1 VGKAQKVPVFI
12 RQKKKG
18 RDKKISKEGY
28 KTVRIPQRKG
38 FFSEVA
44 VKKAREI
51 QAKGG

>member
-18 RDKKISKEGY
+18 GNKKISKEGY
-28 KTVRIPQRKG
+28 KTVRVPQGKG

-44 VKKAREI
+44 VKKA
-51 QAKGG
+51 

>member
-1 VGKAQKVPVFI
+1 VGKAQKVLVFI

-18 RDKKISKEGY
+18 RNKEVSKEGY
-28 KTVRIPQRKG
+28 KTVRVPQGKG

-44 VKKAREI
+44 VKKAKEI